1 MSRTGNCYDNA
12 PMEYFSVKDELEY
25 KDCTSIDELRDRI
38 NEYIHFLQ
46 YRAISVDIKEDDSN
60 EYRNHLLAA

>member
-1 MSRTGNCYDNA
+1 
-12 PMEYFSVKDELEY
+12 MEYFSVKDELEY